1 MTNDEPGVPNT
12 DPETIDPAG
21 HMADLI
27 ESGAVDM
34 ELAADADRLLD
45 ELAISKKRISST
57 WSKSTLKNHRSDAA
71 LSLVGVTSR
80 KRGTGVSPFH
90 SLLPTAC

>member
-34 ELAADADRLLD
+34 ELAADADRD
-45 ELAISKKRISST
+45 EMREFLEAVDTPSTPLNETPSWTTNQMRIRTQRVPRGATRRHISPKRED
-57 WSKSTLKNHRSDAA
+57 R
-71 LSLVGVTSR
+71 
-80 KRGTGVSPFH
+80 PY
-90 SLLPTAC
+90 

>member
-57 WSKSTLKNHRSDAA
+57 WSTSTTADRGISTASRRWPVRCAASRPSA
-71 LSLVGVTSR
+71 LSAVG
-80 KRGTGVSPFH
+80 
-90 SLLPTAC
+90 